1 MFSDLVVILS
11 HILHHTT
18 YCVVILRS
26 GEAANS
32 SLAEFY
38 LWFIIKCSIIICISV
53 TACSWSGIC
62 IVDPIICVIYLYI
75 LSFSLLKSSTK
86 PGAEIRWQVYTN
98 RKVCT
103 QEGEAL
109 QSAGQPADTGSF
121 SKYLCIFVTHH
132 ESIVGT
138 SIDTFLECILH
149 ISWYTS
155 LNKSYRIKFL
165 RRGMSFWFRNF
176 DIPWS
181 LWPLEERL
189 VFFITGLWFY
199 SLLMHYLIF
208 AGDDLCMEWFCY
220 YWKKTRTFRLNQS
233 DCRRCHQWSLS

>member
-121 SKYLCIFVTHH
+121 SKYLCIFVTHY

-138 SIDTFLECILH
+138 WYKYKYWYIFGVHLAHLMIHIFKQIISNKISAKGDVIL
-149 ISWYTS
+149 
-155 LNKSYRIKFL
+155 
-165 RRGMSFWFRNF
+165 
-176 DIPWS
+176 
-181 LWPLEERL
+181 
-189 VFFITGLWFY
+189 V
-199 SLLMHYLIF
+199 
-208 AGDDLCMEWFCY
+208 
-220 YWKKTRTFRLNQS
+220 
-233 DCRRCHQWSLS
+233 